1 MVPRMQFR
9 IEPDLRPAQRE
20 GHYST
25 PWLLAFGHTLASR
38 PRLRHVNNLRREN
51 GQAHPLR
58 GTLQSS
64 HSGTGVW
71 PRIGIGAD
79 GHAEVFQIQYQPA
92 VFVFLTVL
100 DCSQVGHRQY
110 GDKSSSA
117 EPRGAV
123 EQISLHGRVRRLWLA
138 PLGAVAPLA
147 AILGN
152 QMRGVDDTGVRK
164 LISYTGRSLTE
175 FKVCAGRSG
184 TTWLR
189 LRFGHHQLGQEFAGV
204 QNRLSAS
211 PMQAFKGLEKIS
223 FRPGVNLQI
232 TTEISPLRI
241 GSGQMS

>member
-1 MVPRMQFR
+1 MQFR

-164 LISYTGRSLTE
+164 LIRTRVGHSQSSRS
-175 FKVCAGRSG
+175 APADQA
-184 TTWLR
+184 R
-189 LRFGHHQLGQEFAGV
+189 LG
-204 QNRLSAS
+204 SAS
-211 PMQAFKGLEKIS
+211 GL
-223 FRPGVNLQI
+223 GI
-232 TTEISPLRI
+232 TNSARSSLASRI
-241 GSGQMS
+241 A